1 MKHEQVLLLLASA
14 SPRRRRLIRQLGM
27 NTRVIASRYQEIS
40 AAWRTGN
47 AKDIAKRHALQKALQ
62 AVLPPRK
69 QTQARPT
76 LVLGADTIVVHRG
89 KILGKPKNR
98 RHARGMLRE
107 LSGKTHRVITAIALC
122 DPATGK
128 RLCDAAVSKVTF
140 KPWDDARIDDYM
152 KKVHVMDKAGAYAL
166 QESPRIAKRV
176 QGSRTNVIGLPMEL
190 LRRKIRQALQW
201 YR

>member
-1 MKHEQVLLLLASA
+1 MKRKQVLLLLASA
-14 SPRRRRLIRQLGM
+14 SPRRRHLIRQLGM
-27 NTRVIASRYQEIS
+27 NTRVIASHYQEKS
-40 AAWRTGN
+40 ARLRAEN

-62 AVLPPRK
+62 AILPSRR
-69 QTQARPT
+69 QTAARHT

-89 KILGKPKNR
+89 KILGKPKNL
-98 RHARGMLRE
+98 RHARGMLRA

-140 KPWDDARIDDYM
+140 KPWDNARIEDYM
-152 KKVHVMDKAGAYAL
+152 NRVHVMDKAGAYAL

-190 LRRKIRQALQW
+190 LRRKIRQALRW